1 MRSEWKKLCWY
12 NLPVF
17 RKKSGR
23 NEADVPGTTLS
34 KTMQNQLFSAMSN
47 LTNSSIPKI
56 HHQHL
61 RPIEMTKTEFPRP
74 AGKPSNACG
83 GEKKTSRFT
92 VPNQMKGDFRFLGSS
107 RYHSAV

>member
-1 MRSEWKKLCWY
+1 MGRNFVGTTCQFSE
-12 NLPVF
+12 
-17 RKKSGR
+17 KKSGR

-61 RPIEMTKTEFPRP
+61 RPIEMTKTEFPPTGRK
-74 AGKPSNACG
+74 AK
-83 GEKKTSRFT
+83 
-92 VPNQMKGDFRFLGSS
+92 
-107 RYHSAV
+107 